1 MQSSLF
7 LMPNAAHGQLRL
19 CMCRAAFAA
28 KRKVAISD
36 AELRATG
43 LLEDDAPE
51 AARLFWGG
59 NELVHVGDGRWYPKR
74 CAACSSAALC
84 AACNEALTQV
94 SVWQQTALFQLQDKG
109 FAAELDANLKNQ
121 LCIFSHMEG
130 PECTVIDSE
139 G

>member
-1 MQSSLF
+1 
-7 LMPNAAHGQLRL
+7 MPNAANGQLRL
-19 CMCRAAFAA
+19 CMCRAAIAA
-28 KRKVAISD
+28 RSKVAIPD

-43 LLEDDAPE
+43 LLKDDAPE

-59 NELVHVGDGRWYPKR
+59 KELVNVGDDRWYPKR

-94 SVWQQTALFQLQDKG
+94 SVWQQTALFRWQDKK
-109 FAAELDANLKNQ
+109 FAIELDANLKYQ

-130 PECTVIDSE
+130 PECTVIDNE